1 VNESLLSLGFI
12 SILLQL
18 FATLG
23 IVTGGTGA
31 LLLALDQSVRAS
43 ELELHPPKYPWSHRG
58 YFSSL
63 DHSR

>member
-1 VNESLLSLGFI
+1 
-12 SILLQL
+12 LLQL

-31 LLLALDQSVRAS
+31 LLLALDYSVKAT
-43 ELELHPPKYPWSHRG
+43 ELELHPPKNPWSHSG
-58 YFSSL
+58 FFASL

>member
-1 VNESLLSLGFI
+1 
-12 SILLQL
+12 LQL

-31 LLLALDQSVRAS
+31 LVFALDQSVKAS
-43 ELELHPPKYPWSHRG
+43 ELELHPPKNPWSHNG
-58 YFSSL
+58 FFSSL

>member
-1 VNESLLSLGFI
+1 LNFVGFSLSYQGSF
-12 SILLQL
+12 LQL

-31 LLLALDQSVRAS
+31 LLLALEQSVRAS
-43 ELELHPPKYPWSHRG
+43 ELELHPPKYPWSHHG
-58 YFSSL
+58 LFSSL

>member
-1 VNESLLSLGFI
+1 MLFYQVYF
-12 SILLQL
+12 LQL

-31 LLLALDQSVRAS
+31 LLFALDYSVKAS
-43 ELELHPPKYPWSHRG
+43 ELELHPPKNPWSHSG
-58 YFSSL
+58 FFASL